1 MTTARIA
8 GMRKTCMHFYPTIF
22 VQIINRKDMR
32 RGEIIAASIGIT
44 LIVVMGSLIVYFLF
58 NFDEIRQEQLY
69 QTIQQLNAR

>member
-1 MTTARIA
+1 
-8 GMRKTCMHFYPTIF
+8 
-22 VQIINRKDMR
+22 MR
-32 RGEIIAASIGIT
+32 RGEKIAASIGIT